1 MITLLEIV
9 QALTP
14 YPNVYMTLTYE
25 QLSVFFDITLRF
37 MPLIMTSSPR
47 ATRGLPALLSD
58 MEDVLS
64 MKLRLPIEDI
74 NILWSALE
82 EPGQEGSALE
92 YVCTRRLANEL
103 KVLSGDR
110 ISGFYAAHKY

>member
-74 NILWSALE
+74 NILWSAL
-82 EPGQEGSALE
+82 
-92 YVCTRRLANEL
+92 
-103 KVLSGDR
+103 GDR
-110 ISGFYAAHKY
+110 LVNEFTSGLLPKVDIDRELSVTGPSYHLGESR